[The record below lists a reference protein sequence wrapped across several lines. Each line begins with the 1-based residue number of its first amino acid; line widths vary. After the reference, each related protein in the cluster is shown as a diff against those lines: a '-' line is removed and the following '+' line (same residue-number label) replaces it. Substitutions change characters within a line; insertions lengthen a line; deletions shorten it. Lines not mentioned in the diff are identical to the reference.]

1 MDGKKTILVVLRD
14 RKAEALRVS
23 AGLLGCDDQV
33 EVFVLDEEL
42 EKTEQIAL
50 HLRLLEEFEVKLY
63 SNNTKNSLEYLTL
76 EALAHRLPNY
86 DLVIP
91 Y

>member
-1 MDGKKTILVVLRD
+1 MEEKKKILVIVRD
-14 RKAEALRVS
+14 RKAEALRMS

-42 EKTEQIAL
+42 EKTEEINR
-50 HLRLLEEFEVKLY
+50 HLEILEEFEVKLY
-63 SNNTKNSLEYLTL
+63 SNNSNNNLEYLTL
-76 EALAHRLPNY
+76 EALAHQLPNY